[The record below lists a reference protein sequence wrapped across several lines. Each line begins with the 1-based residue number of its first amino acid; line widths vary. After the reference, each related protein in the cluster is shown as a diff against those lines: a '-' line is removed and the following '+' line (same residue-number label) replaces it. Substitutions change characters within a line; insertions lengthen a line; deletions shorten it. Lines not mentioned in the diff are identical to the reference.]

1 MRFIKM
7 HGTGNDYIYID
18 CFQESVSAPERLA
31 VELCRP
37 HFGVGSDGIILI
49 EPSKEADCKMK
60 MYNADGSEGM
70 MCGNGIR
77 CVGKYVYEYGIVPK
91 HHITV
96 ETMSGMKEL
105 YLETEGNRV
114 TSVTVNMGHPILKE
128 AISMTEKGILLVIH
142 PVSMGNPHGV
152 IWVTD
157 TECFPV
163 KTLGPLLEHAS
174 VFPNGCNIEFAHI
187 LSRSRI
193 RMRVWERGSQETL
206 SCGSGAC
213 AVFAA
218 AYAQGLVKE
227 EITVELA
234 GGELYI
240 RTPDAGET
248 VFLKGPAEVVF
259 EGSYLGKTSV
269 SSAAS

>member
-18 CFQESVSAPERLA
+18 CFQESVSVPERLA

-114 TSVTVNMGHPILKE
+114 ISVTVNMGHPILKE

-142 PVSMGNPHGV
+142 PVSMGNPHG
-152 IWVTD
+152 
-157 TECFPV
+157 
-163 KTLGPLLEHAS
+163 H
-174 VFPNGCNIEFAHI
+174 
-187 LSRSRI
+187 
-193 RMRVWERGSQETL
+193 
-206 SCGSGAC
+206 
-213 AVFAA
+213 
-218 AYAQGLVKE
+218 
-227 EITVELA
+227 
-234 GGELYI
+234 
-240 RTPDAGET
+240 
-248 VFLKGPAEVVF
+248 
-259 EGSYLGKTSV
+259 
-269 SSAAS
+269 